1 MLEKVKNVLLTAARE
16 SWHFLKSAIFLKN
29 FGIFLV
35 LAFLGIF
42 VIKIWLSYY
51 TNHGQ
56 ALKVPDFIQMDF
68 DDANQLAKENTF
80 ELVVSDSV
88 FLLNQAPHRILVQDP
103 PADFKVKEHR
113 KIYVTVTKNIPDLV
127 KIPNLLAG
135 NDDYKQYSRKL
146 ERIGVGA
153 KIVDRKYSIKLEKN
167 TILEIKYD
175 GETITEKVG
184 EGFQVPMGST
194 LEFVVTDRGGGLVE
208 VPNLICKSY
217 DAAKFLIKNYGLK
230 VGNATVGSKV
240 KDPDKAYVSRQNP
253 AYRPG
258 AKMDI
263 GATIDVEI
271 VGSLPKNCTG
281 GDDYNNDSQ

>member
-1 MLEKVKNVLLTAARE
+1 MLEKVKKGLLIAARE
-16 SWHFLKSAIFLKN
+16 SWLFLKSTIFLKN
-29 FGIFLV
+29 LGIFLV

-42 VIKIWLSYY
+42 ITKIWLSYY

-68 DDANQLAKENTF
+68 DEAEKLANDKSF

-103 PADFKVKEHR
+103 PADFKVKENR

-127 KIPNLLAG
+127 KVPNLLAG

-146 ERIGVGA
+146 ERIGVSS
-153 KIVDRKYSIKLEKN
+153 KVVDRKYSIKLQRN
-167 TILEIKYD
+167 TILEIRYD
-175 GETITEKVG
+175 GENITDKVG
-184 EGFQVPMGST
+184 GGFQVPMGST
-194 LEFVVTDRGGGLVE
+194 LEFVVTDRGGGMVE

-230 VGNATVGSKV
+230 VGNVTVGSNV
-240 KDPDKAYVSRQNP
+240 KDPEQAYVSKQNP
-253 AYRPG
+253 SYRPG

-271 VGSLPKNCTG
+271 VGTLPKNCTG
-281 GDDYNNDSQ
+281 GDDYSNDSQ

>member
-1 MLEKVKNVLLTAARE
+1 MLEKVKDFLFTAARE
-16 SWHFLKSAIFLKN
+16 SWQFLKSTIFLKN
-29 FGIFLV
+29 LGIFLL

-42 VIKIWLSYY
+42 VTKIWLSFY

-68 DDANQLAKENTF
+68 DEANRLAEDKSF
-80 ELVVSDSV
+80 ELVISDSV
-88 FLLNQAPHRILVQDP
+88 FLLNQAPHRILAQDP

-135 NDDYKQYSRKL
+135 NDDFRQYSRKL
-146 ERIGVGA
+146 ERIGVST
-153 KIVDRKYSIKLEKN
+153 KVVDRKYSIKLEKN
-167 TILEIKYD
+167 TILEIRYD
-175 GETITEKVG
+175 GENITDKVG
-184 EGFQVPMGST
+184 SGFKVPMGST
-194 LEFVVTDRGGGLVE
+194 LEFVVTNRGGGLVE

-230 VGNATVGSKV
+230 VGKATVGAQV
-240 KDPDKAYVSRQNP
+240 KDPEQAFVSKQNP

-258 AKMDI
+258 AKMGI
-263 GATIDVEI
+263 GATIDLEI
-271 VGSLPKNCTG
+271 VGSLPKNCSG
-281 GDDYNNDSQ
+281 GDDYNSDSQ

>member
-1 MLEKVKNVLLTAARE
+1 MLEKVKNVLIPVAHE
-16 SWHFLKSAIFLKN
+16 SWQFLKSTIFLKN

-42 VIKIWLSYY
+42 VTKIWLNYY

-68 DDANQLAKENTF
+68 DEANRLAADKSF
-80 ELVVSDSV
+80 ELVISDSV
-88 FLLNQAPHRILVQDP
+88 FLLNQAPHRVLVQDP
-103 PADFKVKEHR
+103 PANFKVKENR

-135 NDDYKQYSRKL
+135 NDDFKQYSRKL
-146 ERIGVGA
+146 KRIGVDA
-153 KIVDRKYSIKLEKN
+153 KVVDRKYSIKLEKN

-175 GETITEKVG
+175 GENITEKVG
-184 EGFQVPMGST
+184 TGFQVPMGST
-194 LEFVVTDRGGGLVE
+194 LEFVVTDRGGGTVE

-230 VGNATVGSKV
+230 VGNATVGTKV
-240 KDPDKAYVSRQNP
+240 KNPEQAYVSKQNP

-258 AKMDI
+258 ATMDI

-281 GDDYNNDSQ
+281 GDDYNNN